1 MLRVVDKGAS
11 RRLNCELLVPGVSES
26 ASAIGTPESRAPA
39 LSRTADDC
47 VGHGLRRWFRRSR
60 NNLKQHWQSEFGTLS
75 KIDLRPL
82 NYAIMASII
91 MAIMFLELR
100 CGALEVKCE
109 NGRRRS
115 WMER

>member
-26 ASAIGTPESRAPA
+26 AAAADEGVPSLHEPERAAERQMTA
-39 LSRTADDC
+39 LVT
-47 VGHGLRRWFRRSR
+47 VWRRWFRRSR

-100 CGALEVKCE
+100 SKGK
-109 NGRRRS
+109 
-115 WMER
+115 M